1 MDASYLS
8 AFAGLAGAV
17 IGGLTSFGTTWMTQ
31 TTQMRERAAESARKQ
46 RVQLYVGFTK
56 EASELFAHALSHDD
70 GDLGEVAKL
79 DAMIAHI
86 RMVSPA
92 RIIRAAEAVINA
104 IVDAYSFPNRK
115 LLELRE
121 FAENGGLDPLHKFA
135 DLCREELDDYRPL
148 TSSARLSPV
157 GLFGLRR

>member
-1 MDASYLS
+1 MDAAYLS
-8 AFAGLAGAV
+8 AFAGLAGAI

-31 TTQMRERAAESARKQ
+31 TTQMREKAAETARKQ

-70 GDLGEVAKL
+70 GDLTEVAKL

-92 RIIRAAEAVINA
+92 AIIQAAETVIEA
-104 IVDAYSFPNRK
+104 IVNAYACPNRK
-115 LLELRE
+115 LLELRD
-121 FAENGGLDPLHKFA
+121 FAEKGGLDPLHRFA
-135 DLCREELDDYRPL
+135 DLCRHDLANYR
-148 TSSARLSPV
+148 T
-157 GLFGLRR
+157 